1 MQKTFKI
8 DTAEISR
15 GISNF
20 SIGFAS
26 LSVKDNVED
35 ATSAGSGSLVTV
47 GSLYGVLT
55 AAHVVDALPKS
66 GHVGIISYIENSMQ
80 FQRQSI
86 AMEHAGCLT
95 IQGKEFG
102 RNGPDL
108 GFLRL
113 PQDNVGW
120 LKAKNSFYNLSKHR
134 DDALAHRAA
143 GQGHVDTVVGVIHE
157 LTKDLPSEKRGVRK
171 KGFTGIFCG
180 GRPSAIRYRDDFDI
194 LDFELTS
201 DAEFGLPNSFE
212 GTSGG
217 AIWRFFVTEKDNKPL
232 VVERRLIGVPFY
244 QSLAADKKRII
255 TYHGPKSIYGVLIDR
270 IIARW
275 PEEASK

>member
-1 MQKTFKI
+1 MTLRRSAPRTTVSCEAKPIVTI
-8 DTAEISR
+8 ATRD
-15 GISNF
+15 
-20 SIGFAS
+20 GFRKS
-26 LSVKDNVED
+26 STHP
-35 ATSAGSGSLVTV
+35 TS
-47 GSLYGVLT
+47 YGVLT

-86 AMEHAGCLT
+86 AMEHADCLI

-113 PQDNVGW
+113 PQENVGW

-217 AIWRFFVTEKDNKPL
+217 AIWRFFVTEKDNKPV

-244 QSLAADKKRII
+244 QSLTADKKRII

-270 IIARW
+270 AIARW
-275 PEEASK
+275 PDEASK